1 MSQALALRLPSLDL
15 LKGFV
20 TVGRHL
26 SITLAAR
33 ELFLTQSAV
42 SRQILAL
49 EDALACKLF
58 VRSHR
63 AIAFTAEGEALFRK
77 AEPALRR
84 LQEALEALQPG
95 ARPVT
100 VTASVGVASLW
111 LLPRLG
117 GFQASYPEIDL
128 RVMALNRVVDLQR
141 EAIDLAIR
149 YCKPEDVPA
158 GATLLFEE
166 SLGVVANPA
175 LGLARLTSAADFA
188 PLVLLDYEDPQRP
201 WLQWRNWL
209 AAQGWADARPR
220 SVVRFNQYDQVILAA
235 LGGQGVALG
244 RLPLVGNQLDKGL
257 LHLIATPE
265 PPRPS
270 GYAYW
275 LLHETAKARP
285 AVQMAAA
292 WIREAALGRVPST
305 GRPSGYFEHALQ
317 SPDHCSPQTSP

>member
-1 MSQALALRLPSLDL
+1 MSLGNALRLPSLDL

-20 TVGRHL
+20 AVGRHG

-63 AIAFTAEGEALFRK
+63 AIAFTAEGEALFHK
-77 AEPALRR
+77 AEPALQR
-84 LQEALEALQPG
+84 LQEAIETLLPG

-100 VTASVGVASLW
+100 VTASVSVASLW

-117 GFQASYPEIDL
+117 EFQARHPEIDL

-149 YCKPEDVPA
+149 YCKPEDAPA

-166 SLGVVANPA
+166 SVGVVASPS
-175 LGLARLTSAADFA
+175 LGLARLNSAADVE

-201 WLQWRNWL
+201 WLRWQGWL
-209 AAQGWADARPR
+209 AARGWADARPR

-235 LGGQGVALG
+235 LGGQGVALA
-244 RLPLVGNQLDKGL
+244 RLPLISEQLDRDL
-257 LHLIATPE
+257 LRPVATPE
-265 PPRPS
+265 APQPS

-275 LLHETAKARP
+275 LLQEPAKART

-292 WIREAALGRVPST
+292 WIREAAL
-305 GRPSGYFEHALQ
+305 Q
-317 SPDHCSPQTSP
+317 SPDLFSHLGSP